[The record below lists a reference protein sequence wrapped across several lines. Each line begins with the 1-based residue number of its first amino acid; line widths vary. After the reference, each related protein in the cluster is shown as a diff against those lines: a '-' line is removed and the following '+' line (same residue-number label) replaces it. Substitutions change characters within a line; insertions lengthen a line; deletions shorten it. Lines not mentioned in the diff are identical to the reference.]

1 MNFHGTESACMTA
14 VQLKVFACITMLMD
28 HVGHYLVAD
37 HHAIMWPLR
46 LVGRLAFPIFAF
58 LIVVGFRHT
67 RDLSRYFGRLF
78 LLGVV
83 SWFVIGWLDDFA
95 SNQLNILFTLCLG
108 LAAIAGYERSQS
120 WWILLLC
127 LLAAELGRVEYG
139 SMGVLLIFVMH
150 RYYDQRDQFIR
161 VSGLVLLV
169 LLGGSLLL
177 EALVGDPHAEWT
189 FSWLLHNYPT
199 AVFQPFSAL
208 SLLLICRYNTQ
219 LGKQSDWLQY
229 AFYLFYP
236 LHLVAI
242 KLVLL
247 LT

>member
-1 MNFHGTESACMTA
+1 MTA
-14 VQLKVFACITMLMD
+14 LQLKVLACITMLMD
-28 HVGHYLVAD
+28 HVGHYLVAE

-58 LIVVGFRHT
+58 LIVVGYRHT
-67 RDLSRYFGRLF
+67 RDLSWYFGRLF

-83 SWFVIGWLDDFA
+83 SWFVIGWLDDFVP
-95 SNQLNILFTLCLG
+95 NQLNILFTLCLG
-108 LAAIAGYERSQS
+108 LMAIEGYERSQS
-120 WWILLLC
+120 LWIPLLC

-150 RYYDQRDQFIR
+150 RFYDQRVGFIQAT
-161 VSGLVLLV
+161 GLIMLV
-169 LLGGSLLL
+169 LLGGSLLI
-177 EALVGDPHAEWT
+177 EVLVSDPDVEWT
-189 FSWLLHNYPT
+189 FSWLLREHPT
-199 AVFQPFSAL
+199 AVFQPFSVV
-208 SLLLICRYNTQ
+208 SLLLICRYNGQ
-219 LGKQSDWLQY
+219 LGQQSVWWQY

-247 LT
+247 LM